1 MFIIPYII
9 PALLCLCTILLIW
22 AAEAAHRPYRGT
34 TEWIHRAAFPARMS
48 PGAETASAPAGIDA
62 LPAAI
67 VTLIYF
73 GLIYLSLGGVDFKNP
88 VSVMTFVC
96 AGLTMPV
103 NYFIAKLLTGKLNS
117 SLFAAVLCL
126 SDAWYLSG
134 ASLGKAAGLFAV
146 TLYILFLLIYVNR
159 PFYIIPGGLF
169 LGCAV
174 FFVNG
179 NVIFALL
186 GVIISIVLS
195 VLQNSAKPFVMNLI
209 FGAAVPAIVYCVP
222 TYILQGKLTFSL
234 GLAASGV
241 PLTTVCLAVMFIAA
255 AVHIFRDKSFFA
267 LFASLG
273 FLINAAALF
282 MSAVPVPV
290 LTALPA
296 VFLGNIVFSRGRA
309 AGKTAVWIF
318 AGITLLCLAGNI
330 LAVLL
335 SHNSAI
341 TGLTK
346 YLFIV

>member
-1 MFIIPYII
+1 
-9 PALLCLCTILLIW
+9 
-22 AAEAAHRPYRGT
+22 
-34 TEWIHRAAFPARMS
+34 MS

-159 PFYIIPGGLF
+159 PFSIIPGGLF

-341 TGLTK
+341 TCLTK